1 MLETFVY
8 ACLAAPWAAMACIIA
23 AAEVSCRRPERRD
36 GEERPSGWTVP
47 STACPRCGG
56 NTWYDRDRDERRCD
70 TCEWPDP
77 EEMELT

>member
-1 MLETFVY
+1 MLENLFY
-8 ACLAAPWAAMACIIA
+8 ACLAVPWAAMAYVVA
-23 AAEVSCRRPERRD
+23 ADEVSYWKPGGKEK
-36 GEERPSGWTVP
+36 PSGWTVP

-77 EEMELT
+77 EPEP

>member
-1 MLETFVY
+1 MLEILLYV
-8 ACLAAPWAAMACIIA
+8 CLVVPWAAMAYVMA
-23 AAEVSCRRPERRD
+23 ADEASYWKSRGD
-36 GEERPSGWTVP
+36 GKGEPSGWTAP

-77 EEMELT
+77 EDGELT